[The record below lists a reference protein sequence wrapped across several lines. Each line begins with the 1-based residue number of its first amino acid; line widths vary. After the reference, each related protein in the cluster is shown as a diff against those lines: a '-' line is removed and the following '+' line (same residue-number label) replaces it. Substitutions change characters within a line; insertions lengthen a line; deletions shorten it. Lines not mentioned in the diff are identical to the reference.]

1 MNFLFGHKSGHFRR
15 GRCRKKAKYWA
26 FRAFWSKMLVGR
38 MSGIFRQILGIFRAN
53 LLVTLVIDDSI
64 FSVTP
69 IPSGTMLKVTPEE
82 LVVHGPS
89 HCKRRAT
96 FYIIND
102 LSKNQVFK
110 IKSTAP
116 ERIGVSPNSGFIR
129 AYDRV
134 EVSEVSRFLSDLS
147 NYFLAAGVL
156 YSILHV
162 GIRRG

>member
-1 MNFLFGHKSGHFRR
+1 MN
-15 GRCRKKAKYWA
+15 W
-26 FRAFWSKMLVGR
+26 
-38 MSGIFRQILGIFRAN
+38 RQA
-53 LLVTLVIDDSI
+53 VIDDSI
-64 FSVTP
+64 FSDT
-69 IPSGTMLKVTPEE
+69 SGTMLKVSPEE
-82 LVVHGPS
+82 PVVHGPS

-147 NYFLAAGVL
+147 NYFLARVL
-156 YSILHV
+156 YT
-162 GIRRG
+162 

>member
-1 MNFLFGHKSGHFRR
+1 
-15 GRCRKKAKYWA
+15 
-26 FRAFWSKMLVGR
+26 
-38 MSGIFRQILGIFRAN
+38 
-53 LLVTLVIDDSI
+53 
-64 FSVTP
+64 
-69 IPSGTMLKVTPEE
+69 MLKVTPEE

-147 NYFLAAGVL
+147 NYFLARTTIQYTRRDQAGVISHFARSQR
-156 YSILHV
+156 YSGGDFATLKKDGAKIIVTETV
-162 GIRRG
+162 GNHEALVHDVAAQ